1 MKKTNDLPPVLVLH
15 YAKNRPV
22 SRIEKK
28 SSRFFNDLTEIST
41 FSILNT
47 MITGFFCFC
56 DPFGITRSL
65 IWTTYR

>member
-1 MKKTNDLPPVLVLH
+1 MKKTNDSPPALILH

-28 SSRFFNDLTEIST
+28 SSRFFNDLTEIFI

-47 MITGFFCFC
+47 IITGFFCCC
-56 DPFGITRSL
+56 DPFGITRSR
-65 IWTTYR
+65 IWTIYR